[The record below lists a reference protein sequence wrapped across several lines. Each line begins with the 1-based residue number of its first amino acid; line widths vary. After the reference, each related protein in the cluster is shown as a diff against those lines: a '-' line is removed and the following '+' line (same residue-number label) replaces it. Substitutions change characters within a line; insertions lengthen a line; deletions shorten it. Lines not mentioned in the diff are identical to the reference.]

1 MILFVRL
8 TELNSTTKCIKNSDL
23 SLLYFR
29 TYIYVRNPKTVATPV
44 RIYMYTDFAIEIWGF
59 YQRLSD
65 TLRYH
70 HTRCSRASG
79 LLASITS
86 DVYQSE
92 EKWSLLEVVRCSWRV
107 LENYYCRTKFNSSLG
122 MEYNGELY
130 GFSAV
135 KVKLV
140 DSLIIWRMFILT
152 WIRPRKPMTRPIWH
166 MCEFLF
172 WTVRSLILRTFI
184 DDLCFNCY

>member
-1 MILFVRL
+1 M
-8 TELNSTTKCIKNSDL
+8 
-23 SLLYFR
+23 
-29 TYIYVRNPKTVATPV
+29 TPI
-44 RIYMYTDFAIEIWGF
+44 RIYTYTDFAIEIWGF
-59 YQRLSD
+59 YRRLTD

-70 HTRCSRASG
+70 HTMCSRASG

-92 EKWSLLEVVRCSWRV
+92 EKWSLLEVVRCFWQV
-107 LENYYCRTKFNSSLG
+107 LENYDCRTKFNSSLG

-140 DSLIIWRMFILT
+140 DSLI
-152 WIRPRKPMTRPIWH
+152 
-166 MCEFLF
+166 
-172 WTVRSLILRTFI
+172 
-184 DDLCFNCY
+184 